1 MKQVNKETAR
11 KLFEQGQTIS
21 LYPCNVNPKTTDQN
35 ATDIQKNELFDG
47 QKWSF
52 DKIVNYFED
61 GLKND
66 GLELAEQIL
75 LSIEEGTKA
84 AYYIQ

>member
-1 MKQVNKETAR
+1 MKQVDKETAL

-21 LYPCNVNPKTTDQN
+21 LYPCNVDPKTTKEN
-35 ATDIQKNELFDG
+35 ATDIQKDELFDG

-52 DKIVNYFED
+52 DEIINYFED